1 MELIDKIKAIIGRL
15 EDIRIQ
21 SNPNIEIIKRQVD
34 FIENEELLNLDEEF
48 DEWRNSLYD
57 AGELDEETD
66 KIIDKIG
73 DLFIH
78 ADELIA
84 TIRQQFEI
92 EDVYDDIDGFDDE
105 EQSRTAWDDDD
116 DYNDADDDDDYN
128 DADDEEYDIVLN
140 EVSKSAL
147 IAIGIDN
154 EDENSIKLMG
164 TILIG
169 ISSEES
175 DDAIAGRALAQ
186 LALAGFMLPME
197 KIKEI
202 VKETREKC
210 KKQVFGLQIAFS
222 NLREYNCSAEEALSQ
237 IQLFL

>member
-34 FIENEELLNLDEEF
+34 FIENEELLNLDKEF
-48 DEWRNSLYD
+48 DEWINSLYD
-57 AGELDEETD
+57 AGEPDEETN

-116 DYNDADDDDDYN
+116 DYNDADD
-128 DADDEEYDIVLN
+128 EEYDIVLN

-175 DDAIAGRALAQ
+175 VDAIAGRALAQ
-186 LALAGFMLPME
+186 LALSGFMLPME

>member
-57 AGELDEETD
+57 AGEPDEETD

-116 DYNDADDDDDYN
+116 DYNDADD
-128 DADDEEYDIVLN
+128 EEYDIVLN

-164 TILIG
+164 PILIG

-186 LALAGFMLPME
+186 LALSGFMLPME

-222 NLREYNCSAEEALSQ
+222 NLREYNSSAEEALSQ

>member
-57 AGELDEETD
+57 AGEPDEETN

-92 EDVYDDIDGFDDE
+92 EDVYDDIDDFDDE
-105 EQSRTAWDDDD
+105 ELSRTVWDDDD
-116 DYNDADDDDDYN
+116 DHN

-186 LALAGFMLPME
+186 LALSGFMLPME

>member
-57 AGELDEETD
+57 AGEPDEETN

-116 DYNDADDDDDYN
+116 DYT

-186 LALAGFMLPME
+186 LALSGFMLPME

>member
-57 AGELDEETD
+57 AGEPDEETD

-73 DLFIH
+73 NLFIH

-105 EQSRTAWDDDD
+105 EQSRTAW
-116 DYNDADDDDDYN
+116 DDDDDYN

-186 LALAGFMLPME
+186 LALSGFMLPME

>member
-57 AGELDEETD
+57 AGEPDEETD
-66 KIIDKIG
+66 KIIDKTG
-73 DLFIH
+73 DLFIY

-92 EDVYDDIDGFDDE
+92 EDVYDDIDDFDDE
-105 EQSRTAWDDDD
+105 ELSRTVWDDDD
-116 DYNDADDDDDYN
+116 DHN

-186 LALAGFMLPME
+186 LALSGFMLPME

>member
-57 AGELDEETD
+57 AGESDEETD

-92 EDVYDDIDGFDDE
+92 EDVYDDIDDFDDE
-105 EQSRTAWDDDD
+105 ELSRTAWDDDD
-116 DYNDADDDDDYN
+116 DHN

-147 IAIGIDN
+147 ISIGIDN

-164 TILIG
+164 IILIG

-186 LALAGFMLPME
+186 LALSGFMLPME

>member
-57 AGELDEETD
+57 AGEPDEETD

-116 DYNDADDDDDYN
+116 DYNDADD
-128 DADDEEYDIVLN
+128 EEYDIVLN

-164 TILIG
+164 PILIG

-186 LALAGFMLPME
+186 LALSGFMLPME
-197 KIKEI
+197 M
-202 VKETREKC
+202 EK
-210 KKQVFGLQIAFS
+210 
-222 NLREYNCSAEEALSQ
+222 RNC
-237 IQLFL
+237 

>member
-57 AGELDEETD
+57 AGEPDEETD

-92 EDVYDDIDGFDDE
+92 EDVYDDIDDFDDE
-105 EQSRTAWDDDD
+105 ELSRTVW
-116 DYNDADDDDDYN
+116 DDDDDYN

-186 LALAGFMLPME
+186 LALSGFMLPME

>member
-34 FIENEELLNLDEEF
+34 FIENEELLNLDKEF
-48 DEWRNSLYD
+48 DEWINSLYD
-57 AGELDEETD
+57 AGEPDEETD

-105 EQSRTAWDDDD
+105 EQSRTAW
-116 DYNDADDDDDYN
+116 DDDDDYN

-186 LALAGFMLPME
+186 LALSGFMLPME

>member
-116 DYNDADDDDDYN
+116 DYNDADD
-128 DADDEEYDIVLN
+128 EEYDIVLN

-186 LALAGFMLPME
+186 LALSGFMLPME

>member
-34 FIENEELLNLDEEF
+34 FIENEELLNLDKEF
-48 DEWRNSLYD
+48 DEWINSLYD
-57 AGELDEETD
+57 AGEPDEETN

-105 EQSRTAWDDDD
+105 EQSRTAW
-116 DYNDADDDDDYN
+116 DDDDDYN

-186 LALAGFMLPME
+186 LALSGFMLPME

-202 VKETREKC
+202 VNN
-210 KKQVFGLQIAFS
+210 S
-222 NLREYNCSAEEALSQ
+222 NSISSSPVSKSS
-237 IQLFL
+237 

>member
-1 MELIDKIKAIIGRL
+1 MELIDKIKVIIGRL
-15 EDIRIQ
+15 EDIRNQ
-21 SNPNIEIIKRQVD
+21 SNPDFEIIKGQVD
-34 FIENEELLNLDEEF
+34 LIENEELLNLDEEF

-57 AGELDEETD
+57 AGEPNEETG
-66 KIIDKIG
+66 KIIDEIG
-73 DLFIH
+73 DLFIQ
-78 ADELIA
+78 ADELIVR
-84 TIRQQFEI
+84 IRQQFHI
-92 EDVYDDIDGFDDE
+92 EDVYDDIDNLDDDE
-105 EQSRTAWDDDD
+105 LVRTSWDDDE
-116 DYNDADDDDDYN
+116 DYNDAEDV
-128 DADDEEYDIVLN
+128 EFDIVLN

-147 IAIGIDN
+147 IAIGFDN

-169 ISSEES
+169 ISSEDS

-186 LALAGFMLPME
+186 LALTGFMLPME